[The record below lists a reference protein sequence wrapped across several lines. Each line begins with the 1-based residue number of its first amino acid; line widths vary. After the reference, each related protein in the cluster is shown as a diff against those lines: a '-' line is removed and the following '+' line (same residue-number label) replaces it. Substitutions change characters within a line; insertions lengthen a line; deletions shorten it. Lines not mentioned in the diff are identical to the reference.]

1 MVAFKL
7 LIEPFSIGKSFG
19 FRRNWRFVEGKI
31 LKVYRFVLKS
41 NKPVGVR
48 EVQKALKLSSPSL
61 AAYHLSKLE
70 EAGLLRQERGE
81 YSVDKVFLE
90 SMIRTR
96 HFLIPRYLFYSAF
109 AVSALIIE
117 LTLLKPPTLT
127 SSYFFSTIA
136 TLILALA
143 LCYETAKTWIKGSI

>member
-117 LTLLKPPTLT
+117 LTLLKPHSNKQLLLLHNSNPHTR
-127 SSYFFSTIA
+127 FS
-136 TLILALA
+136 LMLRNR
-143 LCYETAKTWIKGSI
+143 KNMD

>member
-1 MVAFKL
+1 MASDERDVL
-7 LIEPFSIGKSFG
+7 RGIT
-19 FRRNWRFVEGKI
+19 
-31 LKVYRFVLKS
+31 LKVHRFVLKS

-48 EVQKALKLSSPSL
+48 EALKLSSPSL
-61 AAYHLSKLE
+61 ANYHLSKLE

-90 SMIRTR
+90 SMIRIR
-96 HFLIPRYLFYSAF
+96 HFLIPRYLFYSVF

-136 TLILALA
+136 TFILAVA
-143 LCYETAKTWIKGSI
+143 LCYETAKTWIKGNI